1 MSIGNKF
8 GRALGFLGA
17 YAVEGAVRGANAA
30 GQFGKD
36 ALEGAETGYADKH
49 AELLVSRAAGIARR
63 DAMLA
68 TRRAELQAQHAA
80 VMATAPDAPVV
91 VVAKKRAAKAAA

>member
-1 MSIGNKF
+1 MSFGINV
-8 GRALGFLGA
+8 GRALGAAGA
-17 YAVEGAVRGANAA
+17 LVVEGAVRGATHA
-30 GQFGKD
+30 GQFGAD
-36 ALEGAETGYADKH
+36 VVSGAETGYADKH

-63 DAMLA
+63 NAMLA
-68 TRRAELQAQHAA
+68 AKRAELQAQHAA

>member
-8 GRALGFLGA
+8 GRALGSLGA

-68 TRRAELQAQHAA
+68 AKRAELQAQHAA